1 VGSRSCIF
9 TPAPWANNVVTPSF
23 LENVPL
29 ITHVSIENV
38 FTSLEEK
45 IVSVCQDTLT
55 KLYGKDNFCRKHV
68 FYINESIEVVNKV
81 IVDSAKQLFLD
92 KLPKEFQPDSFLKFC
107 YTPFKNISTEHKLLK
122 KTPLWWIF
130 WKTICV
136 WRQQWSS
143 GSSKVL

>member
-1 VGSRSCIF
+1 
-9 TPAPWANNVVTPSF
+9 
-23 LENVPL
+23 
-29 ITHVSIENV
+29 V

-122 KTPLWWIF
+122 KLLSDESFEKPFVFDVNNEVQEVQKCYKPTLDAGN
-130 WKTICV
+130 KKGCV
-136 WRQQWSS
+136 MPI
-143 GSSKVL
+143 KF